1 MSREMEL
8 SATTEPGCDLVKE
21 KLILYRKQK
30 EDKKSALLVA
40 ASSKN
45 RCTSNPAAKENKAP
59 SNRQVVQ
66 RRSLTATS
74 TGRCL
79 SNPAVEKRKSFA
91 KTTKPI
97 VQSSAV
103 AVQVND
109 AHCVDISEA
118 KAVHS
123 SKRTSFSECDD
134 VRLLMDCDD
143 EDNLAVGELANPTSL
158 RFSFGDRDRQE
169 FCSNNQH
176 EEKSSSS
183 LKPIEKI
190 DCFQQVKDEMMIK
203 YNLW

>member
-1 MSREMEL
+1 MSREMEP

-74 TGRCL
+74 KGRCL

-91 KTTKPI
+91 KTAKPI
-97 VQSSAV
+97 VQSSTV
-103 AVQVND
+103 TVEVNN

-158 RFSFGDRDRQE
+158 RFSFGDRDQQE
-169 FCSNNQH
+169 LCGEDRH
-176 EEKSSSS
+176 EQTSSSS
-183 LKPIEKI
+183 LKSIENI
-190 DCFQQVKDEMMIK
+190 DCFQQVKDKMLIK
-203 YNLW
+203 